1 MVYLRTKKPSLKLL
15 RLYEDRTLR
24 IECTMGRQHEM
35 SKS

>member
-1 MVYLRTKKPSLKLL
+1 MFHLRAKKPSIKLL

-24 IECTMGRQHEM
+24 IEFTMGREHEM

>member
-1 MVYLRTKKPSLKLL
+1 MVYLRTKKHSIKFL

-24 IECTMGRQHEM
+24 IECTMGRQQEI